1 MKAPYVVWLGIK
13 LREEPL
19 RIWTRCKNSAGNEI
33 WSIYEYFEMWTFYT
47 SDYNRNN
54 GDNKTSSKQQWTPET
69 TTDTQDVSTWV
80 LIILQV

>member
-19 RIWTRCKNSAGNEI
+19 SIWTRCKNSTGNEI

-54 GDNKTSSKQQWTPET
+54 GDNKKNLKQQRTPET

>member
-19 RIWTRCKNSAGNEI
+19 RIWTRCKDSTGNEI

-54 GDNKTSSKQQWTPET
+54 GDNKKSLKQQRTPET

>member
-19 RIWTRCKNSAGNEI
+19 SIWTRCKNSTGNEI

-54 GDNKTSSKQQWTPET
+54 GDNKTSLKQQRTPET
-69 TTDTQDVSTWV
+69 TMDTQDVSTWV